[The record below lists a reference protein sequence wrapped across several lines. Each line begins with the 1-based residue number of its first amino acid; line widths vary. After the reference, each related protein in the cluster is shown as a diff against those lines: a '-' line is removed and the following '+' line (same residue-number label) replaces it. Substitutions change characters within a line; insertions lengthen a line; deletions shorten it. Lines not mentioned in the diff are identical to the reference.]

1 MPISED
7 IAAIEAARR
16 REVRACLRI
25 PERPEWGVYG
35 TRAMKSV
42 FAVECGER
50 HSTT

>member
-1 MPISED
+1 MPVSEE
-7 IAAIEAARR
+7 IAAIEAAGRA
-16 REVRACLRI
+16 VRACLWI

-50 HSTT
+50 HSTS